1 MLSLFLSYFYL
12 ILSTFQLII
21 SSWPFPVHPFS
32 SSPWLYMDKCII
44 LGRKRELPGLRSMV
58 LVDMHDHDSL
68 RRPVHLAYHRQWYD
82 AVETKYISV
91 DAFVSI

>member
-1 MLSLFLSYFYL
+1 MYF
-12 ILSTFQLII
+12 
-21 SSWPFPVHPFS
+21 
-32 SSPWLYMDKCII
+32 I

-68 RRPVHLAYHRQWYD
+68 RPLVHLAYHRRWYD

-91 DAFVSI
+91 DALVSIESSREGDGDMS

>member
-1 MLSLFLSYFYL
+1 MHL
-12 ILSTFQLII
+12 I
-21 SSWPFPVHPFS
+21 S

-68 RRPVHLAYHRQWYD
+68 RPPAHLAYHRRWYD

-91 DAFVSI
+91 DASVSI